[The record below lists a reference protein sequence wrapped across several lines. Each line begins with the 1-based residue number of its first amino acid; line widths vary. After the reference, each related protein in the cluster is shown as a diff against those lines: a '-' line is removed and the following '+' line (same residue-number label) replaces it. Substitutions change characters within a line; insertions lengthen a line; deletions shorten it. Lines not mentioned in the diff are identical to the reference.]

1 MAEITER
8 AARTTERVKA
18 FMDDHVIPSEALH
31 YEQLRTAENRWS
43 LTPVMRELKTRA
55 RQAGLWM
62 FPLPERLGGMDLS
75 IVECAPVAEQ
85 YYRSPFGSEVFNCYS
100 GTISNVKIIDA
111 YGTEEAKARFIP
123 GVLAGEKRSCI
134 SITERDVPSSDPTD
148 LKFSIRRD
156 GDSYVLNGHKS
167 WATGAITDVCDAIM
181 VLGCTDPEA
190 ERHKRHSLVLV
201 PRDAP
206 GLSIGRV
213 ETIYGYDH
221 APWGHVDLHFDDVRV
236 PASYL
241 LGQEGAGFSLMQA
254 TLGYG
259 RIQLAMNGVGAAERA
274 MSELCAWAEGRIIG
288 GKPLADRGVV
298 TDAIARSRME
308 IDQVRA
314 LVMYTAELIDREGV
328 KAAKSEIAQCKVV
341 APNMALTVL
350 DRAIQFHGGAGL
362 SFDTPLAELWVYQR
376 CTRIGEGA
384 DEVHRDLIARM
395 ELANQ
400 RAKRG
405 ARLEAA
411 Q

>member
-1 MAEITER
+1 MAQISER
-8 AARTTERVKA
+8 AKVMTDRVRA
-18 FMDDHVIPSEALH
+18 FMDNHVIPAEPLH
-31 YEQLRTAENRWS
+31 YEQLRNATNRWA
-43 LTPVMRELKTRA
+43 LTPILKDLKMRA
-55 RQAGLWM
+55 RQQGMWM
-62 FPLPERLGGMDLS
+62 FPLPESMGGQDFS

-111 YGTEEAKARFIP
+111 YGTEEAKARFLP

-181 VLGCTDPEA
+181 VLGCTSPDA

-201 PRDAP
+201 PRDTP
-206 GLSIGRV
+206 GLTIGRV
-213 ETIYGYDH
+213 ETVYGYDH
-221 APWGHVDLHFDDVRV
+221 APWGHVDLHFEDVRV

-241 LGQEGAGFSLMQA
+241 LGEEGGGFSLMQA

-274 MSELCAWAEGRIIG
+274 MSELCAWAETRIIG
-288 GKPLADRGVV
+288 GKPLIDRGVV
-298 TDAIARSRME
+298 TNAIAVSRME

-341 APNMALTVL
+341 APNMALGVL
-350 DRAIQFHGGAGL
+350 DRAIQFHGGAGI
-362 SFDTPLAELWVYQR
+362 SYDTPLAEMWVYQR

-384 DEVHRDLIARM
+384 DEVHRDLIARI
-395 ELANQ
+395 EVTNQ
-400 RAKRG
+400 KAKR
-405 ARLEAA
+405 AAHLEAA
-411 Q
+411 E